1 MLSKSDFLL
10 FLESPMHLWAKAH
23 DALEQKPH
31 TPYEQHLI
39 QQGQAIEAL
48 ARQYLE
54 KDVLPRYN
62 HAQIFWQPSF
72 NDGRFEIRA
81 DVLILDLDADA
92 YDLYEIKS
100 STGVRPDH
108 EYDITFQALLLES
121 TLRLRHSHIVHIDN
135 TYKLGE
141 SLDLTHFF
149 SVEEVSDVV
158 AKRRESVLQLREA
171 ALKITKMT
179 APDPAWACTRPKTC
193 PCPELCHS
201 NLPARPVYDL
211 PRIGKKALELREMGI
226 TAVDE
231 IPTTFP
237 LNAIQTRHAQAI
249 RTGEAVID
257 REAIRASLDEL
268 KFPLY
273 FLDYETFN
281 PAVPLFRGYQPYEH
295 VVFQYSLH
303 KLASPDTEVEHTECL
318 ILDKG
323 EPAPKLVP
331 QLLNDLGPTG
341 SVIVWYKSAESGWN
355 KGLAHH
361 CPEHAERILEIN
373 DRIYDLMEIF
383 SKGSYVH
390 PDFHGSASLKAV
402 LPVLCPELAYSDL
415 EIANGEE
422 AMLTWYRL
430 QQAEVSPEEIV
441 KIDANLRAYCRRDTW
456 GMVAI
461 WKYLRNL

>member
-23 DALEQKPH
+23 NALELKAQ

-54 KDVLPRYN
+54 KDILPRYA

-72 NDGRFEIRA
+72 DDGRFEIRA
-81 DVLILDLDADA
+81 DALILDLDADV

-108 EYDITFQALLLES
+108 EYDITFQALLLDS
-121 TLRLRHSHIVHIDN
+121 TLPLRRCHIVHIDK
-135 TYKLGE
+135 TYELGVD
-141 SLDLTHFF
+141 LDLTRFF
-149 SVEEVSDVV
+149 TVEEVSDVV
-158 AKRRESVLQLREA
+158 AKRRESVLQLRQT
-171 ALKITKMT
+171 ALSVTKLSK
-179 APDPAWACTRPKTC
+179 PDPAWACTKPKTC
-193 PCPELCHS
+193 PCPEQCHPH
-201 NLPARPVYDL
+201 LPARPVYDL

-226 TAVDE
+226 TAVDD

-237 LNAIQTRHAQAI
+237 LNAIQTRHVQAI

-281 PAVPLFRGYQPYEH
+281 PAIPLFQGYQPYEH

-303 KLASPDTEVEHTECL
+303 KLANPEAEVEHTECL

-323 EPAPKLVP
+323 DPAPKLVS
-331 QLLNDLGPTG
+331 QLLKDLGPTG
-341 SVIVWYKSAESGWN
+341 SVIVWYQSAESGWN
-355 KGLAHH
+355 KGLARH
-361 CPEHAERILEIN
+361 CPEHAERLLEIN
-373 DRIYDLMEIF
+373 ARLFDLMEIF
-383 SKGSYVH
+383 SKGTYVH

-422 AMLTWYRL
+422 AMLTWYWL
-430 QQAEVSPEEIV
+430 QQSEVSPEEFV
-441 KIDANLRAYCRRDTW
+441 KIDANLRAYCQRDTY

-461 WKYLRNL
+461 WKYLRTL